1 MVAVETK
8 TVLYP
13 VRDVE
18 KAKSIFS
25 ALLGMEPTT
34 DSPYYI
40 GFHIGDQ
47 EIGLLPQGHNQ
58 GMTGQVTY
66 YEVADIS
73 ESLSKLVGA
82 GAEIIQGPMDVGAG
96 LLVATLKDL
105 DGNVIGL
112 RQPA

>member
-1 MVAVETK
+1 MVVETK

-18 KAKSIFS
+18 KAKGIFS
-25 ALLGMEPTT
+25 ALLEMEPTT
-34 DSPYYI
+34 DSPFYV
-40 GFHIGDQ
+40 GFHVGDQ

-66 YEVADIS
+66 YDVADIA
-73 ESLSKLVGA
+73 ECLSKLAAA
-82 GAEIIQGPMDVGAG
+82 GAEIVQEPMDVGGG
-96 LLVATLKDL
+96 LLVATAKDL

-112 RQPA
+112 RQLA